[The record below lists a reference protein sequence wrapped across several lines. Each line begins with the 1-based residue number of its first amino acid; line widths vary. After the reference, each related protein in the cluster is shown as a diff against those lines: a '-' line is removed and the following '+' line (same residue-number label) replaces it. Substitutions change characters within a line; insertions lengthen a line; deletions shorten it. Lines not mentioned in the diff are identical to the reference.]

1 MIKQMTR
8 HFKQMEKV
16 MLMRLLAPLTFDDK
30 LDKLK

>member
-16 MLMRLLAPLTFDDK
+16 MLMRMLAPLNFDENTQK
-30 LDKLK
+30 IK